1 VSVVEAPFPGTISE
15 ILVKVGDSVKE
26 DDEMIIIE
34 AMKMKN
40 PLVSPADGKVKEI
53 TVKEQEEVQ
62 TGQVLAV
69 IE

>member
-26 DDEMIIIE
+26 DDEMIIVE

-40 PLVSPADGKVKEI
+40 PLVAPADGKVKEI
-53 TVKEQEEVQ
+53 KVKEQEEVQ

>member
-1 VSVVEAPFPGTISE
+1 VSVLEAPFPGTISE

-26 DDEMIIIE
+26 DDEMMTIE

-53 TVKEQEEVQ
+53 TVRVQDEVQ
-62 TGQVLAV
+62 TGQVLAI

>member
-1 VSVVEAPFPGTISE
+1 MSVVEAPFPGTISE

-53 TVKEQEEVQ
+53 KVKEQEEVQ

-69 IE
+69 VE

>member
-15 ILVKVGDSVKE
+15 ILVKVGDRVKE

-40 PLVSPADGKVKEI
+40 PLVAPSDGTVKEI
-53 TVKEQEEVQ
+53 KVKEQEEVQ
-62 TGQVLAV
+62 TGQILIV

>member
-1 VSVVEAPFPGTISE
+1 MSVLEAPFPGTISE

-26 DDEMIIIE
+26 DDEMMTIE

-53 TVKEQEEVQ
+53 TVRVQDEVQ
-62 TGQVLAV
+62 TGQVLAI

>member
-1 VSVVEAPFPGTISE
+1 MSVVEAPFPGTISE